1 MKELKCSYR
10 EKSRIFACIKYCFY
24 HTVHKCVCSLM
35 RTVKFHGNQV
45 VSSLDSTKASFL
57 FTSLRVRFTL
67 KLPNLKP
74 TVFSAH
80 VK

>member
-10 EKSRIFACIKYCFY
+10 EKPRIFACINIVSITQCI
-24 HTVHKCVCSLM
+24 KCVCSLM